1 MAAAAI
7 GGAGAVL
14 GALTY
19 LLAVVGWVALSV
31 LSGYL
36 RPDLVDLAL
45 VGTSAAGLLLA
56 SVGAAGAWL
65 VLKDRTRRG
74 ALLMLISAAGVV
86 AVFSAQP
93 FLVNAAGAY
102 GVPKRLQADPG
113 LPPGDYF
120 LASFAPAAALLVG
133 AALAFLVARAS
144 TRP

>member
-1 MAAAAI
+1 MRGLRVAAAAI

-56 SVGAAGAWL
+56 GAGAAGAWL

-113 LPPGDYF
+113 LPQVTTSSPPSPPPSRSSWGPR
-120 LASFAPAAALLVG
+120 SP
-133 AALAFLVARAS
+133 S
-144 TRP
+144 